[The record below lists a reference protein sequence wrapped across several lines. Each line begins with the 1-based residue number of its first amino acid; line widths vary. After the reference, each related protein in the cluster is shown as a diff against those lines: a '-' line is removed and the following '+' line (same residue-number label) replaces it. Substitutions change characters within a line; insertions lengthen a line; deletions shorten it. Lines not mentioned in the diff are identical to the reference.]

1 MTRMPLGVS
10 NCPGAADGGRGVGE
24 GWGSVGGEPEGLWW
38 GEQSDDQPPPPP
50 DCLVSGV
57 VSQSSEA
64 PALGV
69 EMNSWLKNEICSSL
83 LLKRFKRTK
92 KSI

>member
-1 MTRMPLGVS
+1 MG
-10 NCPGAADGGRGVGE
+10 DGGWGRDGGV
-24 GWGSVGGEPEGLWW
+24 W
-38 GEQSDDQPPPPP
+38 GESLRGSGGGNSQMINPPPPP